1 MLFRLLFIALVLTC
15 STAHGQTAAE
25 LRTHVEYLASDELG
39 GRLPASEGMEK
50 AIKYVMDG
58 ATKLGLTVYTQDVKV
73 KGDKPCQNVIA
84 VLEGVDTSKRIVI
97 GAHLDHIGM
106 SPGRRLLVDKPV
118 INNGADDNAT
128 GSAAVLAL
136 ARVLSATQP
145 PCTIEF
151 HWYTGE
157 EQGLL
162 GSKTYVKKPI
172 GPIDSYRFMLNF
184 DMIGRLKKQM
194 LLGDRPPVKQP
205 FDLDAVL
212 DPLYERH
219 IFAKR
224 ITWAADTGD
233 SDHASWWKGGVQA
246 VILHTGLHS
255 DYHKPT
261 DTSDKIY
268 FEGMAKVCDY
278 GLDIV
283 AGVYQEL
290 GLTVVP
296 VDEPTDEDVPFIL
309 Y

>member
-1 MLFRLLFIALVLTC
+1 MLIRLLIVALVLTC
-15 STAHGQTAAE
+15 STAYGQTAAE

-50 AIKYVMDG
+50 AIKYVTDE
-58 ATKLGLTVYTQDVKV
+58 ATKLGLAMYTQDVNV
-73 KGDKPCQNVIA
+73 RGGTCQNVIA
-84 VLEGVDTSKRIVI
+84 ILEGVDTSQRIVI
-97 GAHLDHIGM
+97 GAHLDHIG
-106 SPGRRLLVDKPV
+106 SSAGRRPA

-136 ARVLSATQP
+136 ARVLSATKP

-172 GPIDSYRFMLNF
+172 GPIESYRFMLNF
-184 DMIGRLKKQM
+184 DMIGRLKDKM
-194 LLGDRPPVKQP
+194 LLGARPPATNP
-205 FDLDAVL
+205 IDLDAVL

-224 ITWAADTGD
+224 ITWDSDTRD
-233 SDHASWWKGGVQA
+233 SDHSPWWQGGVQA

-261 DTSDKIY
+261 DTVDKIY
-268 FEGMAKVCDY
+268 FEGMVKVCEY

-283 AGVYQEL
+283 EGVYQEL
-290 GLTVVP
+290 GLEVTEPVEP
-296 VDEPTDEDVPFIL
+296 VDDDSFIL